1 MTTTGAPLAGTLV
14 ERLVPARGPLARPV
28 VRDSL
33 LVLAGT
39 LLMALCARISVP
51 VPWSDVPL
59 TFQTFG
65 VYLIGA
71 LFGPRLA
78 VLTMLAYIG
87 TGMLGMPV
95 FSFGRSAWAPTLPGS
110 PFAGIPLIIGPTAGY
125 LLSFPLA
132 AAVVGALARR
142 GWDRRIRTALP
153 AMIAGAAV
161 VLTCGV
167 LWRVAA
173 GAVVGLPLELSAL
186 LVSSVV
192 GFLPG
197 EAVKVLLAAVALPG
211 AWKLVGPAEE

>member
-1 MTTTGAPLAGTLV
+1 MSTTGAPLAGTLA
-14 ERLVPARGPLARPV
+14 ERLVPAHGPLARPV

-71 LFGPRLA
+71 LYGPRLA
-78 VLTMLAYIG
+78 ALTMLAYIG
-87 TGMLGMPV
+87 TGLLGMPV
-95 FSFGRSAWAPTLPGS
+95 FSFGRSAWAPTLPNS

-132 AAVVGALARR
+132 AAVVGALAQR
-142 GWDRRIRTALP
+142 GWDRRFGTALL
-153 AMIAGAAV
+153 AMSAGAAV
-161 VLTCGV
+161 VLVCGV
-167 LWRVAA
+167 LWRAAA
-173 GAVVGLPLELSAL
+173 GAFIGLPIELGAFL
-186 LVSSVV
+186 IASVV

-197 EAVKVLLAAVALPG
+197 EAVKVLLAALALPG
-211 AWKLVGPAEE
+211 AWKLVGPER